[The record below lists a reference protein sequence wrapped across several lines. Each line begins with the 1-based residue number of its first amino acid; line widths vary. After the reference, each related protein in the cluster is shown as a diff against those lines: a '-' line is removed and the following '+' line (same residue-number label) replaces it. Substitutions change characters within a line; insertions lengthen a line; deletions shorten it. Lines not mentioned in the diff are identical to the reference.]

1 MASTAIVA
9 GTARMTPM
17 DTKSGV
23 VTAMPNVIEALNAR
37 VNREPKEIIVHTV
50 AVVMVGAVGR
60 MGCNDWLPEG
70 RLNAACRHSDDW
82 NDASDDVDRA
92 ETGQKDAHLRRR
104 RRGIVALQKYL
115 VQGCSDR

>member
-37 VNREPKEIIVHTV
+37 VNREPKEIIVHTL
-50 AVVMVGAVGR
+50 AVVMVWVLLEEWGAMIGFRRAPQCR
-60 MGCNDWLPEG
+60 MPP
-70 RLNAACRHSDDW
+70 
-82 NDASDDVDRA
+82 
-92 ETGQKDAHLRRR
+92 
-104 RRGIVALQKYL
+104 
-115 VQGCSDR
+115 